1 MWNLPVSFG
10 SHLRRDTEMQ
20 ALFTQTGFTLTRAIE
35 TRASTT
41 LRLLEGVP
49 A

>member
-1 MWNLPVSFG
+1 L
-10 SHLRRDTEMQ
+10 
-20 ALFTQTGFTLTRAIE
+20 AQTGFTLTRAIA

-41 LRLLEGVP
+41 LRLLAGVP